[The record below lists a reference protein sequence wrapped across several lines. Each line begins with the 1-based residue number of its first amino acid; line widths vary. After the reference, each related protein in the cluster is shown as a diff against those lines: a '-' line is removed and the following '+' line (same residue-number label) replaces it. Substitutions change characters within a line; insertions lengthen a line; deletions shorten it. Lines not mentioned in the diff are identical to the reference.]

1 MDAECLVTDHTQVN
15 RVPETRRELTAP
27 AALCPRHAA
36 SGGPRLCPDRQPS
49 RAPDERQKLEEMF
62 RAENLEKSESTN
74 QFKRSHVRRRAS
86 ARKRKIPRGG
96 NDARNVYDFPEAA
109 TTQVYRLRGLVKRS
123 KGKHNTRAHHGKISG
138 FRRSYESATK
148 LLERERNHIRTTGRR
163 VSGSPGSRSRGAFEI
178 PAEDGFRYGTFTIDA
193 FSCAPTFPGTFAG
206 AYGCCS
212 PRGCEQRPHVTAV
225 PARGL
230 STVFASAEVAWER
243 GVS

>member
-1 MDAECLVTDHTQVN
+1 M
-15 RVPETRRELTAP
+15 
-27 AALCPRHAA
+27 
-36 SGGPRLCPDRQPS
+36 
-49 RAPDERQKLEEMF
+49 
-62 RAENLEKSESTN
+62 
-74 QFKRSHVRRRAS
+74 
-86 ARKRKIPRGG
+86 
-96 NDARNVYDFPEAA
+96 
-109 TTQVYRLRGLVKRS
+109 KRS

-193 FSCAPTFPGTFAG
+193 FPCAPTFPGIFAG

-230 STVFASAEVAWER
+230 STVFASAEVAWEQVGKLQGKADWIR
-243 GVS
+243 RKRPRSPRATAQLANARKALGLRRDFSDSATGTACPPLRRNPGPDARPGHPAKTQNTGVFWPAGSQARTHARVHTTPIACPGSSIRSKQTEKQRTGSKESLG

>member
-1 MDAECLVTDHTQVN
+1 M
-15 RVPETRRELTAP
+15 
-27 AALCPRHAA
+27 
-36 SGGPRLCPDRQPS
+36 
-49 RAPDERQKLEEMF
+49 
-62 RAENLEKSESTN
+62 
-74 QFKRSHVRRRAS
+74 
-86 ARKRKIPRGG
+86 
-96 NDARNVYDFPEAA
+96 
-109 TTQVYRLRGLVKRS
+109 KRS

-193 FSCAPTFPGTFAG
+193 FSRAPTFPGIFAG
-206 AYGCCS
+206 AYGCYS

-230 STVFASAEVAWER
+230 STVFASAEVAWEQVGKLQGKADWIRR
-243 GVS
+243 GHGAPGPRPSWRTRERPSARVGISVTRPPAQPALP